1 MAVREIPRVGTE
13 RIHTYHGEA
22 DLLEMKV
29 KEPFHEKVR
38 PQAKVELYGGGERSH
53 YHFKHS
59 GPFRVEGIASY
70 QSGYTQVAGA
80 RSLKHERRFSTLVT
94 SVVEGLNILDVLT
107 ADRVVAQ
114 ISTAHP
120 IDGAVPEVSFL
131 GTRFEN
137 LRIAGHK
144 VDLDTNLDILGPRPV
159 KDTSYFDNQTVMDNM
174 ARQFENLVT
183 HENCPDWAEER
194 YERDDEKW
202 RTTNRDTRADV
213 AKCSL
218 VNRVDSKLSFGHV
231 IDVPHFGKFFLG
243 ELTMKREPA
252 KNPREYYDAYTFHL
266 TMVRM
271 ELGCATSSTGGATE
285 AGTNGT
291 GGKGSG
297 GGTTTQPP
305 GN

>member
-1 MAVREIPRVGTE
+1 MAVAELPFTGIQRV
-13 RIHTYHGEA
+13 HTYHGEA
-22 DLLEMKV
+22 DLLEMEV

-144 VDLDTNLDILGPRPV
+144 VELDSNLDILGPRPV
-159 KDTSYFDNQTVMDNM
+159 QDKSYFDNQTVLDRM
-174 ARQFENLVT
+174 AQQYEKLSKDENL
-183 HENCPDWAEER
+183 PDWARER
-194 YERDDEKW
+194 YPHDCEKW
-202 RTTNRDTRADV
+202 RIKEQETRTDI

-218 VNRVDSKLSFGHV
+218 VNRVNSGQKSFGHV

-243 ELTMKREPA
+243 ELTIKRAPA
-252 KNPREYYDAYTFHL
+252 KNPKDFETYRFHL

-271 ELGCATSSTGGATE
+271 ELGCATSATGGSSTADS
-285 AGTNGT
+285 NGQ
-291 GGKGSG
+291 G
-297 GGTTTQPP
+297 GGAKH
-305 GN
+305 

>member
-1 MAVREIPRVGTE
+1 MAVAEIPITGIQRV
-13 RIHTYHGEA
+13 HTYHGEA
-22 DLLEMKV
+22 DLLEMEV

-144 VDLDTNLDILGPRPV
+144 VEIDSNLDILGPRPV
-159 KDTSYFDNQTVMDNM
+159 KDKSYFDNQTVLDRM
-174 ARQFENLVT
+174 AQQYEKLSKDENL
-183 HENCPDWAEER
+183 PDWARER
-194 YERDDEKW
+194 YPHDCEKW
-202 RTTNRDTRADV
+202 RVKEQETRTDI

-218 VNRVDSKLSFGHV
+218 VNRVNSGQKSYGHV

-243 ELTMKREPA
+243 ELTVKRTVPKKPEDFDTY
-252 KNPREYYDAYTFHL
+252 RFHL

-271 ELGCATSSTGGATE
+271 ELGCATSATGGSSTADS
-285 AGTNGT
+285 NGQ
-291 GGKGSG
+291 GSSG
-297 GGTTTQPP
+297 HH
-305 GN
+305 